1 MKLPF
6 SYKSSLFGPLL
17 LTSLLGH
24 TVFLGVG
31 GFLVSS
37 PEFAVHEAP
46 SSMEV
51 ILLKKDEEPPRKE
64 LERRHPIL
72 TLEDKDAE
80 RLQTIERKK
89 TVPEPSEIKKSVVIP
104 PQKGSLSRLDPAHL
118 KNPTPVYPTIAR
130 EEGWQGTVIL
140 KVLVDAEG
148 RSANVQILK
157 SSGYKV
163 LDHSALKA
171 VRKWRFLPARTGSFS
186 FSSWI
191 KIPIRFVLVEE
202 A

>member
-1 MKLPF
+1 MRLPF

-37 PEFAVHEAP
+37 PEFAVQQA
-46 SSMEV
+46 STSMEV
-51 ILLKKDEEPPRKE
+51 VFLKKEEEPKKRA
-64 LERRHPIL
+64 LERHPIL
-72 TLEDKDAE
+72 AIEERDSE
-80 RLQTIERKK
+80 RLQAVERKK
-89 TVPEPSEIKKSVVIP
+89 TLPQPQEIKKSVVIP
-104 PQKGSLSRLDPAHL
+104 PQKGSLSQFDPIHL
-118 KNPTPVYPTIAR
+118 KNPAPVYPAIAR
-130 EEGWQGTVIL
+130 EEGWQGRVVL
-140 KVLVDAEG
+140 KVWVDAEG
-148 RSANVQILK
+148 RPADVRILK

-171 VRKWRFLPARTGSFS
+171 VRKWHFLPARTGSLS

-191 KIPIRFVLVEE
+191 KIPIRFVLIEE